1 MLEVLLVLCTVTLIA
16 VVVFSLLLYKKIRRT
31 HSRSMDEMQ
40 RWVVSSLTS
49 IETRLR
55 YQAELPPTGND
66 DVVIVVSRDRSALLS
81 ACVRSIHHYEPSAT
95 IIVVDPGS
103 ADETSA
109 VLEELRRSGVVRIV
123 IAHAPNTVAQWQKG
137 YGIHEAWRVAAL
149 LHPRSITVFD
159 DDMLLQE
166 PMLSDCRELC
176 DRQDVD
182 VVALQRDATQVK
194 NHPSV
199 GTIEHKGQCVDIG
212 TSFNGAAFY
221 LPWKTLTAWGPPPYN
236 EGKRES
242 GVEDWYY
249 SRALASS
256 NGRVA
261 FLPRVVEQQGVVS
274 LRDAL
279 SGTQM

>member
-1 MLEVLLVLCTVTLIA
+1 MLETLVVLSSATLVA
-16 VVVFSLLLYKKIRRT
+16 VVVFSVLLYKKIRRS

-55 YQAELPPTGND
+55 YSADLPASGNV
-66 DVVIVVSRDRSALLS
+66 DVVIVVSRDRSSLLQ
-81 ACVRSIHHYEPSAT
+81 ACIQSIHHHEPSAT
-95 IIVVDPGS
+95 IVVVDPGS
-103 ADETSA
+103 TDDTD
-109 VLEELRRSGVVRIV
+109 VLLQELRRDGVVAIT
-123 IAHAPNTVAQWQKG
+123 IAHAPNTVQQWQKG
-137 YGIHEAWRVAAL
+137 YGIHEAWRTAAL

-166 PMLSDCRELC
+166 PILSDCRDLC
-176 DRQDVD
+176 ERQDVD
-182 VVALQRDATQVK
+182 AVALQRDATQVI

-199 GTIEHKGQCVDIG
+199 GTIEHNGQRVDVG

-249 SRALASS
+249 SRALQST

-261 FLPRVVEQQGVVS
+261 FLPRVVEQQGVTS

-279 SGTQM
+279 

>member
-1 MLEVLLVLCTVTLIA
+1 
-16 VVVFSLLLYKKIRRT
+16 
-31 HSRSMDEMQ
+31 
-40 RWVVSSLTS
+40 
-49 IETRLR
+49 
-55 YQAELPPTGND
+55 
-66 DVVIVVSRDRSALLS
+66 
-81 ACVRSIHHYEPSAT
+81 
-95 IIVVDPGS
+95 
-103 ADETSA
+103 
-109 VLEELRRSGVVRIV
+109 
-123 IAHAPNTVAQWQKG
+123 
-137 YGIHEAWRVAAL
+137 
-149 LHPRSITVFD
+149 VFD

-199 GTIEHKGQCVDIG
+199 GIIEHKAQRVDIG

-274 LRDAL
+274 LRDA
-279 SGTQM
+279 QH

>member
-1 MLEVLLVLCTVTLIA
+1 MITPLFVITAVTLA
-16 VVVFSLLLYKKIRRT
+16 LLIVIGVLIFLKIQRT
-31 HSRSMDEMQ
+31 HWRTVDAMQ
-40 RWVVSSLTS
+40 RWVVGSLTS

-55 YQAELPPTGND
+55 YQSELPTAGND
-66 DVVIVVSRDRSALLS
+66 DVAIVVSRDRSALLS
-81 ACVRSIHHYEPSAT
+81 ACVRSIHHYEPSAI

-159 DDMLLQE
+159 DDMTLQE
-166 PMLSDCRELC
+166 PFLSDCRELC
-176 DRQDVD
+176 ERQDVD
-182 VVALQRDATQVK
+182 AVALQRDATQVK

-199 GTIEHKGQCVDIG
+199 GSIEHNGQRIDIG

-221 LPWKTLTAWGPPPYN
+221 LPWKALIAWGPPPYN

-279 SGTQM
+279 SRTQM

>member
-1 MLEVLLVLCTVTLIA
+1 MIETLLAITATTLT
-16 VVVFSLLLYKKIRRT
+16 LLIVMGALIFFKIQRT
-31 HSRSMDEMQ
+31 HWNTLDAMQ
-40 RWVVSSLTS
+40 RWVVGSLSS

-55 YQAELPPTGND
+55 YQADLPAPG
-66 DVVIVVSRDRSALLS
+66 DVDIVVVVTRDRSALLR
-81 ACVRSIHHYEPSAT
+81 ACVLSIHHFEPSAT
-95 IIVVDPGS
+95 IVVVDAGS
-103 ADETSA
+103 TDDTGV
-109 VLEELRRSGVVRIV
+109 VLQELRRDGVVS
-123 IAHAPNTVAQWQKG
+123 IAISHAANTVAQWQKG
-137 YGIHEAWRVAAL
+137 YCIHEAWRVAGL

-159 DDMLLQE
+159 DDMIQQE
-166 PMLSDCRELC
+166 PILTDCRELC
-176 DRQDVD
+176 ERQDID
-182 VVALQRDATQVK
+182 AVALHRDATQVK

-199 GTIEHKGQCVDIG
+199 GTIEHKGQRVDIG

-261 FLPRVVEQQGVVS
+261 FLPRVVEQQGVAS
-274 LRDAL
+274 LRDA
-279 SGTQM
+279 QH